1 MQPRKEELL
10 KSSLSEGR
18 ERNVED
24 DRIENDM
31 VLTTELSKIA
41 LSEECEVKERHR
53 NRVQRRA
60 HRDADVYTQDE

>member
-1 MQPRKEELL
+1 M
-10 KSSLSEGR
+10 
-18 ERNVED
+18 ED

-41 LSEECEVKERHR
+41 LSEECKVKERHR